1 MSEEASGTGSG
12 QAGSGTLSEEQ
23 LAALLRSHEESL
35 LDPAVRRD
43 RARVAAL
50 LADDFQE
57 SGASGRV
64 WTREQVLDLLGKE
77 GFQRP
82 AMENFECRQISAG
95 VALIGYLCV
104 RSDPRTGERSATL
117 RSSLWTEELGEWKMR
132 FHQGTRAL

>member
-1 MSEEASGTGSG
+1 
-12 QAGSGTLSEEQ
+12 
-23 LAALLRSHEESL
+23 
-35 LDPAVRRD
+35 VRRD

-82 AMENFECRQISAG
+82 VMENFECRQISAG

-104 RSDPRTGERSATL
+104 RTDPKTGERSATL
-117 RSSLWTEELGEWKMR
+117 RSSLWTEESGEWKMR